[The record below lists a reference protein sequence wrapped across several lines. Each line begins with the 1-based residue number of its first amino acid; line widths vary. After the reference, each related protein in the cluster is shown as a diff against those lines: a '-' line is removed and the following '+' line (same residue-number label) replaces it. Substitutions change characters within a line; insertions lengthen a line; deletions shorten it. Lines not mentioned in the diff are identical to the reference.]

1 MRQLLA
7 KFIKKHFMQMLFNRN
22 IEVSLLKGL
31 VIVMISWSDNWRNVL
46 NKNGVVVLSDVD
58 FVQKD
63 VDAIEQSSVIRKKCN
78 RDKDQDAVKHIY
90 DLQLLLILRRMFV
103 ITS

>member
-1 MRQLLA
+1 MGQLLA
-7 KFIKKHFMQMLFNRN
+7 KFIHEHIMQMLFNRN
-22 IEVSLLKGL
+22 IEVSLLKRL
-31 VIVMISWSDNWRNVL
+31 VIVMISWSDNRRNVL
-46 NKNGVVVLSDVD
+46 DKNGVVILSDVD

-63 VDAIEQSSVIRKKCN
+63 VNAIEQSSMVRKEGN